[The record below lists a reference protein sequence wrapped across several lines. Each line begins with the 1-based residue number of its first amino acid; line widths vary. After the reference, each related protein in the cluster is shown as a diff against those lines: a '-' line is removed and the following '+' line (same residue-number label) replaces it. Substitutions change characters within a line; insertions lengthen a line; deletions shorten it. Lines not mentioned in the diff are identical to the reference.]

1 MKQSSPKHLLT
12 SVVALCLVLVVTE
25 GWLLQQSRLASAR
38 TLLALE
44 QKKQERD
51 WLARQSP
58 ALSGENETAIV
69 ADVAA
74 AGRVRAEL
82 RTALQGRDGSLFAP
96 PPPAKSI
103 DAFFELANFVEKLRT
118 RAAQAQVVLKADE
131 RFGFAA
137 HANEGPV
144 ADQIAAVHRQ
154 RLATQYLVETLLESR
169 PLMLLSV
176 RRELP
181 TADGVRDQR
190 NRADDFFEMDRS
202 LSLRQAGQV
211 ETAAFRLEFT
221 GQTATLRSFL
231 NSLATFRQPVVVRS
245 VEVEP
250 LANEVTSRGGPTAPL
265 AAGAPVPLVRQ
276 SLSKFAV
283 TVEFVL
289 LAGNPV
295 SAAP

>member
-1 MKQSSPKHLLT
+1 MSQSPTKHLLT
-12 SVVALCLVLVVTE
+12 SVVALCLVLVVAE

-51 WLARQSP
+51 WLVRQSP
-58 ALSGENETAIV
+58 ALSGENETALT

-74 AGRVRAEL
+74 AGRMLTEL
-82 RTALQGRDGSLFAP
+82 RTALQGKDGSLFAP

-118 RAAQAQVVLKADE
+118 RAAQAQVVLKPDE

-137 HANEGPV
+137 HTHEGPV
-144 ADQIAAVHRQ
+144 AEQIVAVHRQ
-154 RLATQYLVETLLESR
+154 RLATQFLVETLLESH
-169 PLMLLSV
+169 PLALLAV

-181 TADGVRDQR
+181 TADGARDQR
-190 NRADDFFEMDRS
+190 NRVDDFFELDRA

-221 GQTATLRSFL
+221 GQTAALRNFL
-231 NSLATFRQPVVVRS
+231 NSLAGFRQPVVVRS

-250 LANEVTSRGGPTAPL
+250 LAAATAATPV
-265 AAGAPVPLVRQ
+265 APGSPVPLVRQ

-289 LAGNPV
+289 LADNPV
-295 SAAP
+295 STVP